1 MGFIFILF
9 LNIMGVYIIEES
21 LKIPKTVLED
31 VWAETLKKLKDNPDF
46 NLETI
51 ENIESMVK
59 EGMIIPNDIIDLLN
73 V

>member
-9 LNIMGVYIIEES
+9 LNIMGVYIIDES
-21 LKIPKTVLED
+21 LNIPKTVLED

-51 ENIESMVK
+51 GKIESMVK

-73 V
+73 G